1 MTNLFKHDGNVV
13 KLRVLPKI
21 DKNKVFRD
29 NFFKLSKYMAKV
41 VDKDSIDY
49 VECLSYLGLLEN
61 GEEENLSVYD
71 WSNPVSRLHIHHE
84 VDLVVSRIL
93 NQRVKNKDDE
103 GIKVIYSED
112 GSLTYLIV
120 QKCSINVDGAEYVS
134 RKKMKHSNVRIF
146 SLGYLLLA
154 SSLQEILQKS
164 LGDQKSLFTYRDS
177 KYWHRNDNILL
188 YEVALHLLLKREY
201 NYSLNHRY
209 SQETGKTIATF
220 RTDKKYQDEELNKKT
235 IFNKL
240 GFRKVEVDTQKIY
253 QTEAVGYT
261 EDGETIYENVGIPF
275 NYEEFCRVEE
285 DFQKLHDNLPKSNV
299 SPELKFRRLGKHHAT
314 GLYCPTMNIIAVD
327 VRDTTSFIHEYGH
340 YLDFKYQ
347 NEKREPISLSV
358 EFEILVDKYRDSLE
372 YLNTHKYN
380 NVLSKSKMEYFG
392 IPTEIFARSFELWV
406 LDRFVSDETNS
417 TLLNT
422 KKYYNTSIQY
432 LAIDPIKKD
441 AFKLFDNIFS
451 KENK

>member
-1 MTNLFKHDGNVV
+1 M
-13 KLRVLPKI
+13 
-21 DKNKVFRD
+21 
-29 NFFKLSKYMAKV
+29 
-41 VDKDSIDY
+41 
-49 VECLSYLGLLEN
+49 
-61 GEEENLSVYD
+61 
-71 WSNPVSRLHIHHE
+71 
-84 VDLVVSRIL
+84 
-93 NQRVKNKDDE
+93 
-103 GIKVIYSED
+103 
-112 GSLTYLIV
+112 
-120 QKCSINVDGAEYVS
+120 
-134 RKKMKHSNVRIF
+134 
-146 SLGYLLLA
+146 
-154 SSLQEILQKS
+154 
-164 LGDQKSLFTYRDS
+164 
-177 KYWHRNDNILL
+177 
-188 YEVALHLLLKREY
+188 LKREY

-358 EFEILVDKYRDSLE
+358 EFEILVDKYRDGLE